1 MLKGMA
7 FSPVRVMRVE
17 EESPYKQEAK
27 NTTIVMASIRLFQ
40 PLFVQT
46 LLEV

>member
-1 MLKGMA
+1 MEKL
-7 FSPVRVMRVE
+7 R

>member
-17 EESPYKQEAK
+17 EESPYKPEAFD
-27 NTTIVMASIRLFQ
+27 SRLKRGIAHVCAHKEIQ
-40 PLFVQT
+40 G
-46 LLEV
+46 